1 MSDSDQDIEIESE
14 EIPTVIWPTFLY
26 LFGFLGGGFLWVLY
40 GKDILD
46 FGDYYRNLAFGGMIV
61 CFVVEVVIS
70 GALKM
75 KVYAFSGGRYLY
87 MWVAVGL
94 YLFIFKGEDPVGN
107 YIKSFF

>member
-1 MSDSDQDIEIESE
+1 MA
-14 EIPTVIWPTFLY
+14 TFLY

-46 FGDYYRNLAFGGMIV
+46 FGYYRNLAFGGMIV

-75 KVYAFSGGRYLY
+75 KVYALTNFLVRSWKILRARAFNSCS
-87 MWVAVGL
+87 M
-94 YLFIFKGEDPVGN
+94 KGV
-107 YIKSFF
+107 F